1 MSDNKDTHSD
11 TPISTHLYTPKEAA
25 DLLTIKESWL
35 RRKAGNRT
43 IPCTFLGKHLR
54 FSEHDLRSIINQ
66 GETTPPTRRG
76 RPRRSHT

>member
-1 MSDNKDTHSD
+1 MSDSKEFKLD
-11 TPISTHLYTPKEAA
+11 TPPSTLLYTPKQAA

-54 FSEHDLRSIINQ
+54 FSEHDIRSIINQ
-66 GETTPPTRRG
+66 GETTPPARHG
-76 RPRRSHT
+76 RPRRAHP